1 MKGRRRVT
9 FRWVA
14 VREVVSRD
22 RAPQTPYEG
31 LSARRIASKLR
42 TQMTYEEIEDRLR
55 KEACRLVVPFIN
67 RVARPRPTLTQSD
80 CGLEVLWD
88 EGYVPASTRLIDQG
102 VPPVQI
108 KAQMDKVKALL
119 GIIEPSDLISFP
131 PDLHDELVTDLKAEI
146 VNEPPLAMLR
156 LDERVVKEISEF
168 RVEMCSNES
177 QHAGRPHVRVHL
189 KNSAISVSLDPEPQN
204 LTPRGGLIGEASA
217 LKVIKKHLKM
227 LLDLWQQ
234 TSQKLK
240 KDDQE
245 ETSSSKTIKRNKRR
259 RK

>member
-1 MKGRRRVT
+1 M
-9 FRWVA
+9 
-14 VREVVSRD
+14 
-22 RAPQTPYEG
+22 RA
-31 LSARRIASKLR
+31 
-42 TQMTYEEIEDRLR
+42 QMTDEEVEDRLR
-55 KEACRLVVPFIN
+55 KKACQLVVPFIN
-67 RVARPRPTLTQSD
+67 RVAHPRPTLTQSD

-88 EGYVPASTRLIDQG
+88 EGYVPASKRLIAQG
-102 VPPVQI
+102 APPAQV

-131 PDLHDELVTDLKAEI
+131 PDLHDELVTDFKAVI
-146 VNEPPLAMLR
+146 VNEPPLAMRR

-168 RVEMCSNES
+168 RVEMWSNES

-189 KNSAISVSLDPEPQN
+189 KNGAISVSLDPEPQN

-217 LKVIKKHLKM
+217 LRVIKKKRKM

-234 TSQKLK
+234 TRPDTQKLK
-240 KDDQE
+240 KDDQK